1 MPRLWKPLCIGLAVI
16 TLAFVSIF
24 AASCGSSNTSYRVVD
39 AIANYDYTSTGGFDI
54 NINGS
59 IVFSGML
66 FGNIQPSKNDNYQGA
81 SSGNNALEVFPHN
94 ADVNGTEQGS
104 PVINS
109 SLGFG
114 SGTQYTVLL
123 MGNNTTNPYVAQPF
137 TDNNAVPTT
146 GDFEFRVIDASNNLT
161 KNVDIYIVGSVVVVT
176 GPKPPAPSATL
187 TFGQA
192 SGYISDASGTWW
204 LVITNQHFHTP
215 IVPPTSYA
223 PSALQIR
230 TIVLVDGPDGLGV
243 GTPLVFNDLN

>member
-146 GDFEFRVIDASNNLT
+146 GDFE
-161 KNVDIYIVGSVVVVT
+161 
-176 GPKPPAPSATL
+176 
-187 TFGQA
+187 
-192 SGYISDASGTWW
+192 
-204 LVITNQHFHTP
+204 
-215 IVPPTSYA
+215 
-223 PSALQIR
+223 
-230 TIVLVDGPDGLGV
+230 
-243 GTPLVFNDLN
+243 